1 MLFPV
6 IRCINFQ
13 QILVA
18 HLRRSYYLPAAV
30 SVVGR
35 CRIFLSIYHVVI
47 VVIVTIVTIV
57 TGCRVIIDDGVGV
70 GIIAY
75 PPVVVADL
83 QVDSL
88 RVMQRILITIITMT
102 VAITATII
110 PINININIEIR
121 NSRFIALLVLVDIMD
136 NLHSSRRIDVML
148 LDVLLVEL

>member
-13 QILVA
+13 QILVT

-35 CRIFLSIYHVVI
+35 CRIFLSIYHVVVVVVV
-47 VVIVTIVTIV
+47 VVIAS
-57 TGCRVIIDDGVGV
+57 GCRVIIVIDDAVS
-70 GIIAY
+70 IAY
-75 PPVVVADL
+75 PPVVVVADL
-83 QVDSL
+83 LVDGL

-110 PINININIEIR
+110 PININIDIDIEIR
-121 NSRFIALLVLVDIMD
+121 SSRFIALLVLVDIMD
-136 NLHSSRRIDVML
+136 NLHSSRCIDVML
-148 LDVLLVEL
+148 LNVLLVEL

>member
-1 MLFPV
+1 MLSPV

-30 SVVGR
+30 SIVGG
-35 CRIFLSIYHVVI
+35 CWIFLSIYHVVVV
-47 VVIVTIVTIV
+47 VVIAS
-57 TGCRVIIDDGVGV
+57 CRVIIVIDDAVS
-70 GIIAY
+70 IAY
-75 PPVVVADL
+75 PPVVVIVADL
-83 QVDSL
+83 LVDSL
-88 RVMQRILITIITMT
+88 RIMQRILITIITMT

-110 PINININIEIR
+110 PININIHISIEIR
-121 NSRFIALLVLVDIMD
+121 SSRFIALLVLVDIMD

>member
-30 SVVGR
+30 SVVGG
-35 CRIFLSIYHVVI
+35 CRIFLSIHHVV
-47 VVIVTIVTIV
+47 VVIASC
-57 TGCRVIIDDGVGV
+57 CRVIIDDGVGV

>member
-18 HLRRSYYLPAAV
+18 HLRRSYYLPAAI

-35 CRIFLSIYHVVI
+35 CRIFLSIYHVVVVVV
-47 VVIVTIVTIV
+47 VVIASC
-57 TGCRVIIDDGVGV
+57 CRVIIVIDDAVS
-70 GIIAY
+70 IAY
-75 PPVVVADL
+75 PPVVIVADL
-83 QVDSL
+83 LVDSL

-110 PINININIEIR
+110 PINININIDIEIR
-121 NSRFIALLVLVDIMD
+121 SSRFIALLVLVDIMD
-136 NLHSSRRIDVML
+136 NLHSSRCIDVML

>member
-30 SVVGR
+30 SVVGG
-35 CRIFLSIYHVVI
+35 CRIFLPIYHVVVVV
-47 VVIVTIVTIV
+47 VVIAS
-57 TGCRVIIDDGVGV
+57 CCMVIIVIDDAVS
-70 GIIAY
+70 IAY
-75 PPVVVADL
+75 PPVVIVADL
-83 QVDSL
+83 LVDSL
-88 RVMQRILITIITMT
+88 RIMQRILITIITMT

-110 PINININIEIR
+110 PININIHISIEIR
-121 NSRFIALLVLVDIMD
+121 SSRFIALLVLVDIMD

>member
-30 SVVGR
+30 SVVGG

-47 VVIVTIVTIV
+47 IIINASC
-57 TGCRVIIDDGVGV
+57 CRVIIVIDDAVS
-70 GIIAY
+70 IAY
-75 PPVVVADL
+75 PPVVIVADL
-83 QVDSL
+83 LVDGL
-88 RVMQRILITIITMT
+88 RIMQRILITIITMT

-110 PINININIEIR
+110 PINIKINISIEIR
-121 NSRFIALLVLVDIMD
+121 SSRFIALLVLVDIMD
-136 NLHSSRRIDVML
+136 NLHSSRCIDVML